1 MPEPVMGSLALR
13 LAAVLVLVAA
23 NAFFVAA
30 EFALVAARRTR
41 IEELIRRGDRKAKTV
56 QQALQ
61 DLYRQLSA
69 AQLGITVA
77 SILLGYV
84 AEDTVAHL
92 FREWFAGLPPA
103 LDFLTRGGIASV
115 VAVAIISFLH
125 VVCGDQAP
133 KAWAITSPER
143 TSRWIAR
150 PLILFSWITRPFT
163 DTLNWSANRV
173 VRLLGI
179 RGTTAELE
187 RIHSPEEIRMLV
199 AQSRR
204 RGGLDAGDA
213 RMLEGVFEFSE
224 KTAREVMTPR
234 TDMVALPLDLTLE
247 EAADQV
253 AVAGRSRDPVYR
265 ESLDDIV
272 GLVHAKD
279 ILAGVPSAK
288 GGRLQAVLRPA
299 RFGPGTPERWAASPR
314 WATRSRFRAP
324 CSRSWRWTGAG
335 WAPCGWPPR
344 RRREAPLH
352 DRADPPRRARPRG
365 GSGAPAAD
373 AAACRA
379 GATRRGGLR
388 GDHPAHLR
396 VRGGVRPRGRRRRPR
411 RPADPLLRPRRQA
424 ARAPLRLHGE
434 RGPAGGDEARRPS
447 HAPPPLLQRR
457 GVPPRPRA
465 GEQRRPAPRNFAGRC
480 RAVGR
485 RHQRRRR
492 RGAPPRARAGPARV
506 PAGIPGQPRA
516 RRRAGARAR
525 RLAARAADPRATAHR
540 PQGRRWPCHRGARVA
555 HGAAVHHRPTGG
567 ARPRAARRARRPR
580 GD

>member
-41 IEELIRRGDRKAKTV
+41 IEEMIRRGDRKAKTV

-92 FREWFAGLPPA
+92 FREWFAGLRPA
-103 LDFLTRGGIASV
+103 LDFLTRGGIASI

-125 VVCGDQAP
+125 VVFGEQAP
-133 KAWAITSPER
+133 KAWAITYPEK

-150 PLILFSWITRPFT
+150 PLILFSWITRPLT
-163 DTLNWSANRV
+163 DALNWSANRV

-253 AVAGRSRDPVYR
+253 AVAGRSRYPVYR

-279 ILAGVPSAK
+279 ILAGVRSAK

-299 RFGPGTPERWAASPR
+299 VFVPGTREVEDVLADMKRQKIHLAIVLDEFGGTAGLVTMEDLLEEIVGQIYDEYDRPSGETYTVPGEG
-314 WATRSRFRAP
+314 AP
-324 CSRSWRWTGAG
+324 V
-335 WAPCGWPPR
+335 
-344 RRREAPLH
+344 L
-352 DRADPPRRARPRG
+352 
-365 GSGAPAAD
+365 SGAMPLRD
-373 AAACRA
+373 VNQIY
-379 GATRRGGLR
+379 GLGLDEGSYTTIGGYLFGTLGR
-388 GDHPAHLR
+388 LPKVGDR
-396 VRGGVRPRGRRRRPR
+396 VTVRGAAFEIVEMEGRRVG
-411 RPADPLLRPRRQA
+411 A
-424 ARAPLRLHGE
+424 AR
-434 RGPAGGDEARRPS
+434 
-447 HAPPPLLQRR
+447 LLQQ
-457 GVPPRPRA
+457 VA
-465 GEQRRPAPRNFAGRC
+465 GEGTTP
-480 RAVGR
+480 
-485 RHQRRRR
+485 
-492 RGAPPRARAGPARV
+492 
-506 PAGIPGQPRA
+506 
-516 RRRAGARAR
+516 
-525 RLAARAADPRATAHR
+525 
-540 PQGRRWPCHRGARVA
+540 
-555 HGAAVHHRPTGG
+555 
-567 ARPRAARRARRPR
+567 
-580 GD
+580 